1 MMRDYRDNYG
11 RELPAEEVIWWKID
25 DNHLQRVIEPPSEEV
40 LNAERSKLEEA
51 RSKSAQENNNVL
63 IDEFVDP
70 IVMQFTAL

>member
-25 DNHLQRVIEPPSEEV
+25 DNHLQRVIEPPSKEV

-51 RSKSAQENNNVL
+51 RSISAQDNNNEL

-70 IVMQFTAL
+70 IVIQLTAL

>member
-25 DNHLQRVIEPPSEEV
+25 DNHLQRVIEPPSKEV

-51 RSKSAQENNNVL
+51 RSISAQDNNNVL

-70 IVMQFTAL
+70 IVMQLTAL

>member
-11 RELPAEEVIWWKID
+11 REFPAEEVIWWKID
-25 DNHLQRVIEPPSEEV
+25 DNHLQRVIEPPSKEV

-51 RSKSAQENNNVL
+51 RSISAQDNNNEM

-70 IVMQFTAL
+70 IVMRFTTL